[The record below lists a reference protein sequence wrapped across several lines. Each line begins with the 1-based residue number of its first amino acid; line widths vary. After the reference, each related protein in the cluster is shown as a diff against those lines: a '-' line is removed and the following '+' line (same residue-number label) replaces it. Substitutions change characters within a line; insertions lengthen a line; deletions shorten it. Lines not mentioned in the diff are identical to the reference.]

1 LLFFRGD
8 GNGEGGHDN
17 LARKIAMAGREWSR
31 TFWRK
36 EDLIAYLFRFVQY
49 FWFFGEKIVDFSY
62 TSRLTLEYA
71 RLMNTD
77 RESMTFLEGKDW

>member
-1 LLFFRGD
+1 VFTFFRFANRVQPWVHYVPIQIDLSDLHDSLLFFRGD

-36 EDLIAYLFRFVQY
+36 EDLIAYLFRFVQ
-49 FWFFGEKIVDFSY
+49 ILVS
-62 TSRLTLEYA
+62 
-71 RLMNTD
+71 
-77 RESMTFLEGKDW
+77 GKNS

>member
-1 LLFFRGD
+1 
-8 GNGEGGHDN
+8 
-17 LARKIAMAGREWSR
+17 M
-31 TFWRK
+31 
-36 EDLIAYLFRFVQY
+36 Y
-49 FWFFGEKIVDFSY
+49 WFSKKKIVDFGY